1 MINKL
6 LFITISSDVFS
17 NFLVASIVLTETIF
31 DILVLVYNI
40 TVQEMRNISDENEI
54 AEWMID
60 YVMPWQTMRS
70 LKKILT

>member
-54 AEWMID
+54 AE
-60 YVMPWQTMRS
+60 
-70 LKKILT
+70 

>member
-1 MINKL
+1 MALWITLGTCLMINKL

-54 AEWMID
+54 AE
-60 YVMPWQTMRS
+60 
-70 LKKILT
+70 